1 MEQVSERFCE
11 EYYEMRDRIK
21 QLKAELAAAQKKI
34 EEYKDALAT
43 KFNAELC
50 EALKPLR
57 LKLATAKEENKRLRE
72 GLEEI
77 EAVACGE
84 KQIESDGDY
93 NDGDGMKW
101 IYDRTQAL
109 KEVKP

>member
-21 QLKAELAAAQKKI
+21 QLQA
-34 EEYKDALAT
+34 
-43 KFNAELC
+43 
-50 EALKPLR
+50 
-57 LKLATAKEENKRLRE
+57 ENKRLRE

-84 KQIESDGDY
+84 QQIEADGDY
-93 NDGDGMKW
+93 DDGVKW

-109 KEVKP
+109 KENNQ

>member
-1 MEQVSERFCE
+1 MNSTLQILKLKGEL
-11 EYYEMRDRIK
+11 D
-21 QLKAELAAAQKKI
+21 KAEILQQFYLEGLEKAAAELDTAQKKI

-72 GLEEI
+72 NLDTILNIAALAINPNLANDI
-77 EAVACGE
+77 E
-84 KQIESDGDY
+84 
-93 NDGDGMKW
+93 
-101 IYDRTQAL
+101 QAL
-109 KEVKP
+109 KGE